1 MPNEN
6 RQRGVVHTRA
16 ILFELK
22 NINEKLDKMI
32 HLMKRKF
39 EGL

>member
-16 ILFELK
+16 TLYELK
-22 NINEKLDKMI
+22 NISEKLDKI
-32 HLMKRKF
+32 IYLMKRKF